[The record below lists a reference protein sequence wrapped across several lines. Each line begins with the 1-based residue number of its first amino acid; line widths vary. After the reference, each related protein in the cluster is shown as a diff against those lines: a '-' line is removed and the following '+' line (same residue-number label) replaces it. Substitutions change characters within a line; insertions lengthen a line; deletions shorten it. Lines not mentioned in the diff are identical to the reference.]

1 MTYPSTP
8 KVSRP
13 VNRLGFAV
21 LSRRAL
27 ALLLACWVA
36 APTWAQEDTMRVTIL
51 GSSGP
56 DPLPDRFGPS
66 TLVQAGGK
74 TLVFDA
80 GRGAAIR
87 LKQLNLLAGQVTAV
101 FLTHFHSDHTN
112 GLPDLWLTGWLP
124 PQGARKTPF
133 RLIGPTGTLALA
145 TGLKAAYKSDIDI
158 RIADAQ
164 LPPSGIDIN
173 TLEYAA
179 EGVVFDEGGVRV
191 SAFKVDHG
199 VHIQPAYGYKVTYGQ
214 RSVVLSGD
222 TKFSEN
228 LIKHSQGV
236 DLLLHEVADAPEDMK
251 KIPFVRIILDHH
263 TLPEAAGRVFA
274 QSKPRMA
281 AYTHFVLLRNMK
293 GQRQSLE
300 DIEKATRL
308 HYDGPLDMG
317 GDLTQFV
324 LGDTVAVRRFDF
336 VKAGY

>member
-1 MTYPSTP
+1 MSYPSTP
-8 KVSRP
+8 RSSP
-13 VNRLGFAV
+13 VPTLHRCIALWRNL
-21 LSRRAL
+21 L
-27 ALLLACWVA
+27 ALVLACSVA
-36 APTWAQEDTMRVTIL
+36 APALAQEDTMTVTIL

-87 LKQLNLLAGQVTAV
+87 LKQLNLLAGQVSAV

-133 RLIGPTGTLALA
+133 RLIGPTGTGALA
-145 TGLKAAYKSDIDI
+145 AGLKAAYKSDVDI
-158 RIADAQ
+158 RIADAR
-164 LPPSGIDIN
+164 LPPSGIDID
-173 TLEYAA
+173 TVEYAD

-199 VHIQPAYGYKVTYGQ
+199 VHIQPAYGYKVTYGK
-214 RSVVLSGD
+214 RSAVISGD
-222 TKFSEN
+222 TKASDN

-236 DLLLHEVADAPEDMK
+236 DLLLHEVADAPQDMK
-251 KIPFVRIILDHH
+251 SIPYVRIILDHH

-274 QSKPRMA
+274 QSRPRMA
-281 AYTHFVLLRNMK
+281 AYTHFVLLRNAQ
-293 GQRQSLE
+293 GQRPTLV
-300 DIEKATRL
+300 DIEKATRN

-317 GDLTQFV
+317 GDLTQFR
-324 LGDTVAVRRFDF
+324 LGDKVTLRRFDF
-336 VKAGY
+336 AKETY